1 MEALIKRLN
10 DTQHKENGTERL
22 FTGMVDCDKHRHLH
36 RDLNHDFEVVKNSF
50 FMMGSTDSRVTVV
63 CL

>member
-1 MEALIKRLN
+1 MEAFIKRVN

-36 RDLNHDFEVVKNSF
+36 KDPKYDFEVVKNSF
-50 FMMGSTDSRVTVV
+50 FDNEEYG
-63 CL
+63 